1 MTEMEQVIEQ
11 MRAMQEQSLQFAAQ
25 LQAVQAQNL
34 EMAGRA
40 VAREQEF
47 AQYRATVQ
55 HGGGGASLAQKWA
68 PLGFLRGAR
77 PVERLVH
84 QVPVVHGR
92 ADAR

>member
-11 MRAMQEQSLQFAAQ
+11 MRQMQEQSLQFAAQ
-25 LQAVQAQNL
+25 LQAVQAQNVEL
-34 EMAGRA
+34 AGRA
-40 VAREQEF
+40 LAREQELV
-47 AQYRATVQ
+47 QYQATVATGQ
-55 HGGGGASLAQKWA
+55 HGGGGAEMG

-84 QVPVVHGR
+84 QVPVLHGR